1 MQIGQ
6 DQSYGSIGAG
16 KERVELALARLKSYR
31 CKVSELRAQC
41 ETLKKMRSEQKE
53 DLLCRQCGKPIDKD
67 QKVTLRDSDGKVKG
81 VCHKDCFEEIWRSQD
96 WTFNYSYPRTP
107 KPSREG
113 Y

>member
-1 MQIGQ
+1 MQISQ
-6 DQSYGSIGAG
+6 DQSSGILGAG
-16 KERVELALARLKSYR
+16 KERVELVLARLKSYR

-67 QKVTLRDSDGKVKG
+67 QKVTLRDSDGNVKG
-81 VCHKDCFEEIWRSQD
+81 VCHKDCFEEIWRSHD
-96 WTFNYSYPRTP
+96 WTFNYSYPRTS